1 MTYIQSVLQLSIF
14 ESTSRFRYVLLTQQ
28 ERGMLMNTITIKKL
42 WDQFRDQSVETLSTQ
57 PGDYQFC
64 VGDPLAPTVIADKTS
79 QNPRSAVMTA
89 EWEFRKVRGGGTV
102 AERYGLA
109 EDILDKVLEYNG
121 EVFFRMRPPASPVI
135 DLEKYEQDMKA
146 YFVSHPGLTDGQKVM
161 RELGHEQFPD
171 DGTMQGMKGNKI
183 QRDLLSK
190 GFLVRAKITH
200 NLDIARSGKF
210 PVYGYGIA

>member
-1 MTYIQSVLQLSIF
+1 
-14 ESTSRFRYVLLTQQ
+14 
-28 ERGMLMNTITIKKL
+28 
-42 WDQFRDQSVETLSTQ
+42 
-57 PGDYQFC
+57 
-64 VGDPLAPTVIADKTS
+64 
-79 QNPRSAVMTA
+79 
-89 EWEFRKVRGGGTV
+89 
-102 AERYGLA
+102 
-109 EDILDKVLEYNG
+109 
-121 EVFFRMRPPASPVI
+121 
-135 DLEKYEQDMKA
+135 MKD

-200 NLDIARSGKF
+200 NLDSSRSGKF